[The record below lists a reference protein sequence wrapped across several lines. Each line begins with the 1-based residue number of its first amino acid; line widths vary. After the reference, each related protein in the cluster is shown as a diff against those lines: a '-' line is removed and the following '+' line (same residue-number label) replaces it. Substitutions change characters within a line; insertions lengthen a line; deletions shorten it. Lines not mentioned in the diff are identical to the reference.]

1 MDEEAVVPDTG
12 RVIIHF
18 DVDAMYAQAEEVRN
32 PSLRGRPLG
41 VTQKYL
47 IVTCNYPAR
56 SHGVTKLMGVAEAQR
71 RCPHIVLVSGEDL
84 TPYRAASKQILAVL
98 KRYGTAE
105 KLGLDE
111 IFVDATPEAQRRL
124 AALARSGCELPAWQ
138 GHVHLSGTELVQD
151 SRHRP
156 MDLRAVAAGQAPAA
170 GGAAAS
176 CGAAGA
182 GGSGGNSWEALLR
195 IGSVIAAEARA
206 AVRSEAGYR
215 TSAGVACNKTLA
227 KLCSGL
233 HKPDDQTVLPPPEGA
248 AFVAPLPVRALPGV
262 GYKMEQ
268 ALTAAGLATA
278 ADLRALTRHQLMQR
292 FGERSGAFLHA
303 ACRGKD
309 PSPVQERGPPKSVT
323 VEDSFKTCRG
333 LAAVEKD
340 SRRRPA
346 TLTVAAIAAAALGL
360 LRRSLLEPFDLSLI
374 NLGATAF
381 SEGPAGAGAAAGTRN
396 IAEMFAAGR
405 TAAAGA
411 AAAAAATAGVSEAAS
426 QEPPAAQAA
435 PSPQNQPATMLA
447 YSRAAAE
454 ASAQQR
460 RSYSTAPLQ
469 APLLSKRAERQLR
482 EQSAQL
488 LQQQQAH
495 GPPPAS
501 PQALQQQPH
510 HGSFGFGFD
519 GQHDEEGDDA
529 SMWADLQDLAAWRS
543 DSGRRHSPKLAAAGL
558 AGGEVR
564 CDVGLAQQQGAV
576 AAPPA
581 GSVAVQQGK
590 QEPGEAGEQEAGAPQ
605 AKQARLPLASKPATY
620 RNAEALAI
628 QELFFYGGSSKER
641 ASLELALQLQQEE
654 VQAAAA
660 ARKRDVPPAGG
671 AGRQH
676 KQRRGGRGP
685 LDAFFSCKG

>member
-1 MDEEAVVPDTG
+1 MCGLQVVSVLAPDLLARLQEELQASLPASLLCSSHPAGALSSNSVVPGGCRQRLTG
-12 RVIIHF
+12 
-18 DVDAMYAQAEEVRN
+18 
-32 PSLRGRPLG
+32 P
-41 VTQKYL
+41 
-47 IVTCNYPAR
+47 
-56 SHGVTKLMGVAEAQR
+56 
-71 RCPHIVLVSGEDL
+71 
-84 TPYRAASKQILAVL
+84 TPPC
-98 KRYGTAE
+98 
-105 KLGLDE
+105 
-111 IFVDATPEAQRRL
+111 TPPWLQ
-124 AALARSGCELPAWQ
+124 
-138 GHVHLSGTELVQD
+138 
-151 SRHRP
+151 
-156 MDLRAVAAGQAPAA
+156 
-170 GGAAAS
+170 
-176 CGAAGA
+176 
-182 GGSGGNSWEALLR
+182 
-195 IGSVIAAEARA
+195 
-206 AVRSEAGYR
+206 
-215 TSAGVACNKTLA
+215 
-227 KLCSGL
+227 
-233 HKPDDQTVLPPPEGA
+233 
-248 AFVAPLPVRALPGV
+248 
-262 GYKMEQ
+262 
-268 ALTAAGLATA
+268 
-278 ADLRALTRHQLMQR
+278 
-292 FGERSGAFLHA
+292 
-303 ACRGKD
+303 
-309 PSPVQERGPPKSVT
+309 
-323 VEDSFKTCRG
+323 
-333 LAAVEKD
+333 D

-346 TLTVAAIAAAALGL
+346 TLTVKWRHAGKGWERSSASCAMPSQVLSNRAGEEQQASRQHACCTARSQDSRRYPCRQGCLGTVTRRHLAAAQIQLPACLHPPQVAAIAAAALGL

-590 QEPGEAGEQEAGAPQ
+590 QEPGEAGEQEAGAVGSRPPPQAALDATEAARPAARQALHSWMPAQQERRQQEHHPLPPHTGSQAQLPPSQPQ

-628 QELFFYGGSSKER
+628 QELFFYGGSSSAAGGMPSRALAGLGSSAPRGPAAADLPPEER